1 MITCPQCEEEINQ
14 ATEICPHCGADLT
27 LPGAG
32 EPAAKKKP
40 GLVKILLR
48 WGILLGVLLGAM
60 WSFLWFVVTPRTGNV
75 ALQAETQAVQTLGD
89 VRAALDAYAATQ
101 NGAFPETLEP
111 LGPAVR
117 QSAQLAQ
124 SNGYQLAYTPGPR
137 EADGAIHSYA
147 LEARASN
154 YGYRN
159 FYTDATGIVR
169 ATSENRAANSMDP
182 PAR

>member
-1 MITCPQCEEEINQ
+1 MITCRECEAEVNQ

-27 LPGAG
+27 QLPGG
-32 EPAAKKKP
+32 EAVAPKK
-40 GLVKILLR
+40 LSLAKILLR
-48 WGILLGVLLGAM
+48 WGILLGVLLAAM

-147 LEARASN
+147 LEAR
-154 YGYRN
+154 
-159 FYTDATGIVR
+159 
-169 ATSENRAANSMDP
+169 
-182 PAR
+182 